1 MLDCRSVIAELGNYL
16 DEDCA
21 ADLRRHLEAHFEH
34 CPSCRVLVDSTR
46 KTIRLVTDSGSFE
59 LPVDL
64 SGKIMAKIRE
74 GGS

>member
-21 ADLRRHLEAHFEH
+21 ADLRRHLEAHFEK

-46 KTIRLVTDSGSFE
+46 KTISLVTDSGSFE
-59 LPVDL
+59 LPMDL
-64 SGKIMAKIRE
+64 SSKIRAKIKE
-74 GGS
+74 GRG

>member
-21 ADLRRHLEAHFEH
+21 ADLRRHLEAHLEH
-34 CPSCRVLVDSTR
+34 CRSCRVLVDSTR

-59 LPVDL
+59 IPVDL

-74 GGS
+74 GSH